1 MVPVY
6 PYHVRKSNT
15 GEGGEMLLSI
25 KDRKTAMVLQLS
37 MNQARVLA
45 VEMRGLATDHCSL
58 HHLVGAVTKSLGAE
72 VSGVVIR
79 GVECGQVTGAIR
91 MECRDRVLDVDVD
104 VAAALA
110 IALHLGLPIFMDSVA
125 MLREDRLEYIEE
137 RIPERIEAP
146 DEIPD
151 DVSIPE
157 AFREVI
163 EALDL
168 PAPSEGLEKEERE
181 M

>member
-1 MVPVY
+1 M
-6 PYHVRKSNT
+6 
-15 GEGGEMLLSI
+15 
-25 KDRKTAMVLQLS
+25 
-37 MNQARVLA
+37 
-45 VEMRGLATDHCSL
+45 
-58 HHLVGAVTKSLGAE
+58 
-72 VSGVVIR
+72 IR
-79 GVECGQVTGAIR
+79 GVEYGQVTGAIR

-168 PAPSEGLEKEERE
+168 PAPSEGQEKEERE

>member
-6 PYHVRKSNT
+6 PYHIRRSNT
-15 GEGGEMLLSI
+15 GEGGEMLLSL

-37 MNQARVLA
+37 MEQARILA

-72 VSGVVIR
+72 VSGVVSR
-79 GVECGQVTGAIR
+79 GVDYGQVTGAVR
-91 MECRDRVLDVDVD
+91 MEYEDRVLDDNVD

-110 IALHLGLPIFMDSVA
+110 IALHLGLPIFMDSLA

-137 RIPERIEAP
+137 RNTAP
-146 DEIPD
+146 DEASVDAP
-151 DVSIPE
+151 IPE

-163 EALDL
+163 EALEL
-168 PAPSEGLEKEERE
+168 PAPSEGPEKEERE